1 MNVSVNLEYELKAS
15 REANEVIERN
25 CSTLQK
31 ENKVLREVLADE
43 INRRIKLEN
52 LFYTLQRKDQEK
64 GEALYL
70 IRQALE
76 EATRKEELVKTISKL
91 INRIDF

>member
-15 REANEVIERN
+15 REANEVIKRN
-25 CSTLQK
+25 CSALQK

-43 INRRIKLEN
+43 ISRRIQLEN
-52 LFYTLQRKDQEK
+52 LSYTLQRKDKEK